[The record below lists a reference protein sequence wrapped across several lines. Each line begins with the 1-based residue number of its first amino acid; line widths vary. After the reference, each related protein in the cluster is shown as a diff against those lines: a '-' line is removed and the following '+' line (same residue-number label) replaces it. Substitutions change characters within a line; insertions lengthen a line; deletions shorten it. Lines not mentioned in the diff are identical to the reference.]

1 MGCPYA
7 TGHTSCTTSQ
17 CFQPVDCVGAWG
29 QYDACG
35 YSEADHENE
44 RCRLYEVSQPALN
57 NGYACP
63 HEDKL
68 KHCTKSG
75 CGQPVDCEGE
85 WDVYTECSYAGF
97 ASLDVVEDIE
107 EILIPLPEIE
117 EDSSPFKEDKDLKV
131 PEDDLHPI
139 DHLAELQN
147 RRSLLQNVHKNKR
160 CRTYRVTTV
169 ADLSGKQCPH
179 KDGKIECTVEGC
191 SQPVDCVGD
200 WGMYGNCFHDA
211 ADHVNRR
218 CRTYKITTSVAH
230 NGYGCPYQNAYEQCT
245 TSGCSQPVDCVGSW
259 GAYGSC
265 EHVAKDNKNRRCRHF
280 KISLNAAHNGYGC
293 PYANAFEQCTT
304 SGCAQP
310 IDCVGSWGSYSEC
323 AYVGAVELD
332 EIPKICCKA
341 LTAKCMACAAAV
353 TEEEFCAKEENKM
366 IFGCKEDLNVPKDDL
381 HPIDHLEMIEDRR
394 SLLQLQANHKNER
407 CRTYTVS
414 VKANHNGYACP
425 HEDKLKHCTKSG
437 CGQPVDCEGEWGLYG
452 ACSRVASTH
461 NNERCRTY
469 QVTTKSDLS
478 GKQCPH
484 KEGELECTTSM
495 CSQPVDCVGGWGAYG
510 TCFHD
515 ENVHKNRRCRKYA
528 VSTVAAHNGYGCPY
542 QNLFKQCT
550 TEGCAQPVDCL
561 GDWEEYG
568 ACAHDQSEHQN
579 KRCRTYAVSQPASNN
594 GYACP
599 YAESY
604 LQCTVSGC
612 SQPVD
617 CVGSW
622 DEYSFCNYVADDHS
636 NKKCRKYQVILKNA
650 HNGYACPYSDKFEQC
665 TNDGCAQP
673 VDCVGTWDQYDAC
686 HYVGE
691 GHENERC
698 RIYKVSQPALNSGYA
713 CPHEDKLQ
721 QCTQSGCGQPVD
733 CEGEWGPYGICSYV
747 KNSHDNSKCRN
758 YVVTVEADLNGKA
771 CPHKHQEEECTKS
784 GCSQPVDCVGD
795 WTEYTNCQYDTKNH
809 VNKKCRT
816 YKITTSVAHNGFG
829 CLYANAYEQCTTEGC
844 AQPVDCLGDWEEYG
858 ACAHDDS
865 DHKNKKCRAYAVT
878 RPAAHNGYA
887 CAYADSYVQ
896 CTKDGCAQPVDCVG
910 SWDEHASCKYDTN
923 EHKNKRCR
931 LYKISVASAHNGL
944 ACPFTDAFEQCEN
957 DGCAQPVDCVGS
969 WEDVSPCSYDE
980 ASGTNKKCRRFEIT
994 TVDSNNGNECAFE
1007 HNAMNCSSSGCD
1019 GPVHCVGEWSEYGEC
1034 VYSSSS
1040 GLYTKCRTYNVINE
1054 AENNGK
1060 DCAYVHDFESCTTS
1074 GCEQLLPPPP
1084 PPANGTLV
1092 DGNGGDSSSSDASGQ
1107 NTGEDKNAD
1116 GSDVSAEGV
1125 AGEDGAP
1132 LDSATEEEEAKVST
1146 ASVSMVMVGAIVA
1159 VAVCCMMGLALV
1171 YNRRQKRK
1179 RGHAPSSVYSQVGQ
1193 DSPNMF
1199 GHRQQ
1204 SMLLMNPMFW
1214 QGEKEHDRYEVCW
1227 QQDVLLGKSFV

>member
-1 MGCPYA
+1 M
-7 TGHTSCTTSQ
+7 
-17 CFQPVDCVGAWG
+17 
-29 QYDACG
+29 
-35 YSEADHENE
+35 
-44 RCRLYEVSQPALN
+44 
-57 NGYACP
+57 
-63 HEDKL
+63 
-68 KHCTKSG
+68 
-75 CGQPVDCEGE
+75 
-85 WDVYTECSYAGF
+85 
-97 ASLDVVEDIE
+97 
-107 EILIPLPEIE
+107 
-117 EDSSPFKEDKDLKV
+117 
-131 PEDDLHPI
+131 
-139 DHLAELQN
+139 
-147 RRSLLQNVHKNKR
+147 
-160 CRTYRVTTV
+160 
-169 ADLSGKQCPH
+169 
-179 KDGKIECTVEGC
+179 
-191 SQPVDCVGD
+191 
-200 WGMYGNCFHDA
+200 
-211 ADHVNRR
+211 
-218 CRTYKITTSVAH
+218 
-230 NGYGCPYQNAYEQCT
+230 
-245 TSGCSQPVDCVGSW
+245 
-259 GAYGSC
+259 
-265 EHVAKDNKNRRCRHF
+265 
-280 KISLNAAHNGYGC
+280 
-293 PYANAFEQCTT
+293 
-304 SGCAQP
+304 
-310 IDCVGSWGSYSEC
+310 
-323 AYVGAVELD
+323 
-332 EIPKICCKA
+332 
-341 LTAKCMACAAAV
+341 
-353 TEEEFCAKEENKM
+353 
-366 IFGCKEDLNVPKDDL
+366 
-381 HPIDHLEMIEDRR
+381 
-394 SLLQLQANHKNER
+394 
-407 CRTYTVS
+407 
-414 VKANHNGYACP
+414 
-425 HEDKLKHCTKSG
+425 
-437 CGQPVDCEGEWGLYG
+437 
-452 ACSRVASTH
+452 
-461 NNERCRTY
+461 
-469 QVTTKSDLS
+469 
-478 GKQCPH
+478 
-484 KEGELECTTSM
+484 
-495 CSQPVDCVGGWGAYG
+495 
-510 TCFHD
+510 
-515 ENVHKNRRCRKYA
+515 
-528 VSTVAAHNGYGCPY
+528 
-542 QNLFKQCT
+542 
-550 TEGCAQPVDCL
+550 
-561 GDWEEYG
+561 
-568 ACAHDQSEHQN
+568 
-579 KRCRTYAVSQPASNN
+579 SQPASNN

-816 YKITTSVAHNGFG
+816 YKITTSVAHNGYG
-829 CLYANAYEQCTTEGC
+829 CAYADSYEQCTTEGC

-858 ACAHDDS
+858 ACAHDAS
-865 DHKNKKCRAYAVT
+865 DHKNKKCRTYVVERPSSHNGYACAYADSYVQCTKIGCSQPVDCVGSWDEYAACVHDKDAHKNKRCRLYKISVASAHNGFACPYANAFEQCTNNGCSQPVDCVGSWGAYDACDYVADGHKNERCRLYEVSTAAANNGYACPHEDKEKHCTKSGCGQPVDCEGEWDVYGACKYVPNSHKNKRCRTYKITTKSDLSGKQCPHEEGKVECVAEGCSQPVDCVGDWDMYGTCFHDAADHKNKRCRTYKITTSVAHNEYGCPYVNTFEQCTT
-878 RPAAHNGYA
+878 RGCAQPVDCLGEWEEYGACAHDASDHKNKKCRTYVVERASAHNGYA

-896 CTKDGCAQPVDCVG
+896 CTLNGCEQPVNCVG
-910 SWDEHASCKYDTN
+910 SWDEYASCKYDTN

-1204 SMLLMNPMFW
+1204 SMLLMNPMFSSS
-1214 QGEKEHDRYEVCW
+1214 GKERKSTIAMKSAGNRMSFLANPLFDTSEDNV
-1227 QQDVLLGKSFV
+1227 DIPESPSSDSEAELLGGHEANRRQSGFQNPLYATGSGMAQGDAPEIDFESTMALLGAEFESTFSALEECIVESSPQKEMLEVALTTWQEINADMVSTEGIDIATAQEVNAEKLAQLKQSLNKIEQGALLSGRMSMDAKNEFMAVLNQARSKLRHVEKFSRQRSNTSAKAEDKPAEPEWLAVRKKLKAIGKFKANMKK